1 MNREDQE
8 PTQDNDNDNED
19 KLQQAIVSE
28 YPSTVAALSEDIE
41 KKQINALIQNND
53 ELIQTY
59 KVQLHRQADFAFKAE
74 ENRHQEVMIREKN
87 TLEIETKKVEI
98 QKQKVQNQKHSQN
111 TIRMIIG
118 SILSIVIGGYIFA
131 GVTKDSSFPK
141 DILNIIMGGLGGAG
155 GLTLLQ
161 KQNKDNPPK
170 E

>member
-98 QKQKVQNQKHSQN
+98 QKHSQN
-111 TIRMIIG
+111 TIRIIIG